1 MANKK
6 LELFELEDL
15 TVGEE
20 IVDWEGDAMVQEQ
33 PGVWFYRDQPMR
45 GNTPRGFTTAVVHQA
60 FGPAAMLSPKTRKVG
75 A

>member
-6 LELFELEDL
+6 LELDELEDL

-45 GNTPRGFTTAVVHQA
+45 GNTPRGFSTAIVHQA
-60 FGPAAMLSPKTRKVG
+60 FGPAELLRPKRKAVI
-75 A
+75 